1 MIAKEYLCLPPLKE
15 QHRIVAKIEELFSEI
30 DKGVESLETAI
41 AQLQVYRQALLKH
54 AFEGKLTAQWRAE
67 NPDKVVPAEQ
77 LLAQIQQAR
86 EERYQQQ
93 LADWKTAVEKWE
105 FGGKG
110 KKPSKPKKPTELK
123 YLDDVELSK
132 LLDLPDGWSW
142 VLLGDIAEISGG
154 LTQNRKREKL
164 ELSLPFLRVANV
176 HANELRLKEVHTIG
190 VKESEV
196 DRVLLRKNDLLIVEG
211 NGSIE
216 HIGRVAKWNG
226 AIEGCVHQN
235 HLIKARVYER
245 ITNPDLIV
253 YFLLSKVGRDLIVRE
268 ASSTSGL
275 HTLSLSKVKNLKVP
289 MCSLLEAR
297 EVVSRVEEKLSCIS
311 VVKLAIKNELQ
322 RSESLRQSILKQ
334 AFSGQLVPQDPND
347 EPASE
352 LLARI
357 KAEKAARE
365 AKAKARTTRKTRK
378 PKAAER
384 K

>member
-1 MIAKEYLCLPPLKE
+1 
-15 QHRIVAKIEELFSEI
+15 
-30 DKGVESLETAI
+30 
-41 AQLQVYRQALLKH
+41 
-54 AFEGKLTAQWRAE
+54 
-67 NPDKVVPAEQ
+67 
-77 LLAQIQQAR
+77 
-86 EERYQQQ
+86 
-93 LADWKTAVEKWE
+93 
-105 FGGKG
+105 
-110 KKPSKPKKPTELK
+110 
-123 YLDDVELSK
+123 
-132 LLDLPDGWSW
+132 
-142 VLLGDIAEISGG
+142 
-154 LTQNRKREKL
+154 
-164 ELSLPFLRVANV
+164 V

-347 EPASE
+347 EPASK

-378 PKAAER
+378 PTAAER